1 MGASQGKKKQAVA
14 ATSAKLPIETN
25 INPGNQG
32 RNNAAAAQ
40 PIMEDAD
47 VTLDPQSSAALGSLG
62 ERLAKQRSGRGQ
74 GNIMPW
80 NEDDD
85 DEMNDREGVQR
96 PPMRNK
102 SSIDSG
108 VLMSPMNTNMSG
120 KRSTRPAN
128 GGGED
133 SFDDIEQ

>member
-1 MGASQGKKKQAVA
+1 
-14 ATSAKLPIETN
+14 
-25 INPGNQG
+25 
-32 RNNAAAAQ
+32 
-40 PIMEDAD
+40 MEDAD

-85 DEMNDREGVQR
+85 DEMNDREGVHR
-96 PPMRNK
+96 PPIRNK

-108 VLMSPMNTNMSG
+108 VLMSPMHTNMSG

-128 GGGED
+128 GNDNDD
-133 SFDDIEQ
+133 SFDEIEQQIQ